1 MCMLTLNAIDDV
13 RSDENDKPL
22 GGTATE
28 HRIPGKHK
36 YCNKRAVLPCRRS
49 QQMLKVEKV
58 AGEALDTI
66 EQTC

>member
-1 MCMLTLNAIDDV
+1 MLTLNATGDV

-36 YCNKRAVLPCRRS
+36 YCNKRAVLRNP
-49 QQMLKVEKV
+49 
-58 AGEALDTI
+58 
-66 EQTC
+66 